1 MMGDVKRWRTLIIV
15 LSALVMLIGAT
26 CVWLFLMQQELDS
39 RRFVINMPN
48 MVRRYVKQEGR
59 YPQDMESLIIA
70 IQGKSSESILGP
82 MRRRG
87 AKLTVLHEDDS
98 VYRIR
103 LVLDGPKPV
112 DVILNIDKEELL
124 KE

>member
-1 MMGDVKRWRTLIIV
+1 MRRRKKLIIV
-15 LSALVMLIGAT
+15 LSALVVLVGAT
-26 CVWLFLMQQELDS
+26 CAWLYLMQQELDNQ
-39 RRFVINMPN
+39 RFVINMRN

-70 IQGKSSESILGP
+70 NQSKSSESILGP

-103 LVLDGPKPV
+103 LVMGGPKPV